1 MLSRRNIRVKVM
13 QTLYSVESMDN
24 IVREGEPLRILNKKI
39 EDAQSLLAYL
49 ILYLTEMAGQA
60 EKSAIRRSQ
69 KLLPSESD
77 LTVNT
82 KISGNKIIWDIRE
95 NPQFKKAVEEFKLKY
110 LIDEESV
117 RKSFMKFSD
126 SDTYTEYIAEPFR
139 NKAKEEEILEYILE
153 NLMLA
158 DEDFISDCEEKF
170 IHLNDDLETVAGLL
184 KKVLSKPSSFDFL
197 EKPDAEKM
205 KFAANLLRTVLE
217 KNDYFLELI
226 QPKLQNWELD
236 RIAVIDMILLK
247 MGICEILYFDTIPT
261 KVSLNEYIDIA
272 KDYSTEKS
280 GHFVNGILDSI
291 LKDLQ
296 SADRVHKKDFNKSV

>member
-39 EDAQSLLAYL
+39 EDTQSLLAFL
-49 ILYLTEMAGQA
+49 VLYLTEMAGQA
-60 EKSAIRRSQ
+60 EKLAIRRSQ

-77 LTVNT
+77 LSVNT
-82 KISGNKIIWDIRE
+82 KLSGNTIVWAIRE
-95 NPQFKKAVEEFKLKY
+95 NPHFKKAVEEFKLKY
-110 LIDEESV
+110 LIDDETI
-117 RKSFMKFSD
+117 RKTFLKFSE
-126 SDTYTEYIAEPFR
+126 SEIYTEYIAAQSR
-139 NKAKEEEILEYILE
+139 DKAKEKDILEYILE

-170 IHLNDDLETVAGLL
+170 IHFNDDMETVAGLL

-197 EKPDAEKM
+197 EKPDDEKM
-205 KFAANLLRTVLE
+205 QFAKDLLRTVME
-217 KNDYFLELI
+217 KNDYCVELI

-261 KVSLNEYIDIA
+261 KVTLNEYIDIA

-291 LKDLQ
+291 LKDMQ
-296 SADRVHKKDFNKSV
+296 SANKVHKKDFNKSV